1 MVLDK
6 ERMWQI
12 CQEVWDDIDHSE
24 FRPYFTRAAKMW
36 KQCEKVKGAWVGWGK
51 EGNAAHG
58 IGS

>member
-1 MVLDK
+1 MAAFLVMGGFDP
-6 ERMWQI
+6 
-12 CQEVWDDIDHSE
+12 SE
-24 FRPYFTRAAKMW
+24 FRPYLTGAAKMW

>member
-1 MVLDK
+1 MVLEQ
-6 ERMWQI
+6 ERMWEI
-12 CQEVWDDIDHSE
+12 CQEVWAAIDPKE

-36 KQCEKVKGAWVGWGK
+36 KECERVKGAWVGWGK